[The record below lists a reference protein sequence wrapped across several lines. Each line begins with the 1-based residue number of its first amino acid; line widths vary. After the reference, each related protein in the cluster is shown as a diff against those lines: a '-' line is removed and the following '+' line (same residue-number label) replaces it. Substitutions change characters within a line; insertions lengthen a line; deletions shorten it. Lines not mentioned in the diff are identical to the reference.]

1 MCRFLV
7 FDRKL
12 EFQVKSQILGKNG
25 SLWGGQNLAK
35 TCTQKFENGH
45 ICIYIKYNNIFSK
58 IVTNILMGVKIS
70 CQVGGRGQKFQIY
83 CR

>member
-25 SLWGGQNLAK
+25 SFWGGQNLAK

-45 ICIYIKYNNIFSK
+45 I
-58 IVTNILMGVKIS
+58 
-70 CQVGGRGQKFQIY
+70 GRWT
-83 CR
+83 

>member
-12 EFQVKSQILGKNG
+12 EFQVKSQTLGKNG
-25 SLWGGQNLAK
+25 SLWGGGQNLAK

-45 ICIYIKYNNIFSK
+45 MKNINCFVLPYHKSYTFLPMLVIIGHRIKSSG
-58 IVTNILMGVKIS
+58 TLAR
-70 CQVGGRGQKFQIY
+70 C
-83 CR
+83 

>member
-12 EFQVKSQILGKNG
+12 EFQVKSQNLGKNG

-45 ICIYIKYNNIFSK
+45 IHKLQNQSRYIYIKQCFNF
-58 IVTNILMGVKIS
+58 
-70 CQVGGRGQKFQIY
+70 
-83 CR
+83 

>member
-45 ICIYIKYNNIFSK
+45 MGLRGFFIKNLK
-58 IVTNILMGVKIS
+58 K
-70 CQVGGRGQKFQIY
+70 
-83 CR
+83 

>member
-25 SLWGGQNLAK
+25 SFWGVQNLAK

-45 ICIYIKYNNIFSK
+45 IYM
-58 IVTNILMGVKIS
+58 L
-70 CQVGGRGQKFQIY
+70 FQISY
-83 CR
+83 TRSI